1 MEKADTKNDKQYKNP
16 FKAGELDNPGV
27 NHVKSKKRRVIC
39 FNQTGHFNNG
49 I

>member
-1 MEKADTKNDKQYKNP
+1 MMGLLMIMTTLVILLMITLYKVYTNMSYLMR
-16 FKAGELDNPGV
+16 AN
-27 NHVKSKKRRVIC
+27 RVIC